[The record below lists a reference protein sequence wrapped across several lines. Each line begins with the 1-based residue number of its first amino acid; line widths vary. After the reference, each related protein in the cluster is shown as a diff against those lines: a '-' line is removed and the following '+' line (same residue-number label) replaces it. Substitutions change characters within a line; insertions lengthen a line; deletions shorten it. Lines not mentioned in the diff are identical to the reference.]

1 MRTRTFGMA
10 AMVSGMALAL
20 IFMVP
25 GAGMADDVSLDMR
38 QPGQSAGQ
46 ENTDDLSQDMR
57 QAGQSTAQEI
67 TEGAEATG
75 EFVEETGK
83 DAAQGTREAFRETG
97 DFFEDVAIETNETI
111 QEARTALDEMLNRT
125 GEKKIPADLIKNAK
139 GIAIFPNL
147 TKAGLILGGRYGDGL
162 LMLNNNG
169 KWQGPLFISLY
180 GASIGAQLGIEKSD
194 LIMVFNNR
202 KALDGLEDGELTLGA
217 EASAAAGTW
226 GSKAGATTQA
236 DILVYKQAEGLF
248 AGASISGGYIDVDK
262 TANRAF
268 YRDSETTG
276 RGYNGVKDMLEGK
289 NVSKDKKKN
298 VSRNDQIKEIE
309 LILVEYKAVPGAGMD
324 DDVSQ
329 DMRQAG
335 KSAGQKNRDDVS
347 QDMRQA
353 GKSVGQEVK
362 EGAEAT
368 GEFLK
373 ETGKDAVQGTREA
386 FRETGDFFEDVAI
399 ETNETIKEAGM
410 ALDEMLNRTGEKK
423 IPADLIKNAKGI
435 AIFPNLTK
443 AGLILGGRYGD
454 GLLMLNNNGKWQ
466 GPLFISLYGASI
478 GAQLGIEKSDLIMLF
493 NNREALEGLEDG
505 ELTLGAEASAA
516 AGTWGSK
523 AGATTQADI
532 LVYKQA
538 EGLFAGASISGG
550 YIDVDKTTNRGFYRD
565 SETTGRGYYSVKE
578 MLEGKNVSKDKKK
591 NLSQNDPIKEI
602 ELILIEYK

>member
-25 GAGMADDVSLDMR
+25 GAGLADDVSLDMR

-57 QAGQSTAQEI
+57 QAGQSAGQENTDDLSQDMRQAGQSAAQEVE
-67 TEGAEATG
+67 EGAEATG
-75 EFVEETGK
+75 EFLEETGKDAAQGTREAFRETGEFFEDVARETNETIQEARTALDEMLNRTGEKRIPADLIKNAKGIAIFPNLTKAGLILGGRYGDGLLMLNNNGKWQGPLFISLYGASIGAQLGIENSDLIMVFNNREALDGLEDGELTLGAEASAAAGTWGSKAGATTQADILVYKQAEGLFAGASISGGYIDVDKTANRAFYRDSETTGRGYYGVKDMLEGKNVSKDKKKNVSRNDQIKEIEMILVEYKMVPGAGMDDDVSQDMRQAGKSVGQEVKEGAEATGEFLKETGK

-162 LMLNNNG
+162 LMVNNNG

-180 GASIGAQLGIEKSD
+180 GASIGAQLGIVKSD
-194 LIMVFNNR
+194 LIMIFNNR
-202 KALDGLEDGELTLGA
+202 DALTGLEDGELTLGA

-248 AGASISGGYIDVDK
+248 AGASIS
-262 TANRAF
+262 
-268 YRDSETTG
+268 S
-276 RGYNGVKDMLEGK
+276 
-289 NVSKDKKKN
+289 
-298 VSRNDQIKEIE
+298 
-309 LILVEYKAVPGAGMD
+309 
-324 DDVSQ
+324 
-329 DMRQAG
+329 
-335 KSAGQKNRDDVS
+335 
-347 QDMRQA
+347 
-353 GKSVGQEVK
+353 
-362 EGAEAT
+362 
-368 GEFLK
+368 
-373 ETGKDAVQGTREA
+373 
-386 FRETGDFFEDVAI
+386 
-399 ETNETIKEAGM
+399 
-410 ALDEMLNRTGEKK
+410 
-423 IPADLIKNAKGI
+423 
-435 AIFPNLTK
+435 
-443 AGLILGGRYGD
+443 
-454 GLLMLNNNGKWQ
+454 
-466 GPLFISLYGASI
+466 
-478 GAQLGIEKSDLIMLF
+478 
-493 NNREALEGLEDG
+493 
-505 ELTLGAEASAA
+505 
-516 AGTWGSK
+516 
-523 AGATTQADI
+523 
-532 LVYKQA
+532 
-538 EGLFAGASISGG
+538 G

-578 MLEGKNVSKDKKK
+578 MLEGKNVS
-591 NLSQNDPIKEI
+591 QNDPIKEI